1 MSRKRSE
8 LSDAILWRRERPGT
22 CDLASSGRRRGV
34 GTQGDVQGAGRPA
47 TALGWG
53 EASSTGRSLGRPWTA
68 EHIPAAPAFRNGSA
82 GANRPPPS
90 AQASHASLAS
100 RGSSLPPLPRGAVTT
115 AWLAAPSTARS
126 GAASAPL
133 TTLSYVPG
141 TDPAPAELLGDFQEA
156 LYQNCHPQQTTSRL
170 LRLGA
175 GTPGPGT
182 GTGRFTRRAQSPNL
196 AAGASSM
203 GVGAPSGRGGS
214 PVAGGGGGGG
224 GGALSGGTN
233 PAAHVRA
240 HSTPNGQGIPLP
252 GTGHVGGGG
261 GGGGGGAAT
270 ARAASPG
277 LRTMSPPPLPPPPPL
292 NPAAL
297 AAAFPGV
304 PGGAMDTTGLN
315 LDGGSGRTPEAVA
328 AVSGRVQAAWSAMGP
343 SPSSLA
349 GPPQGRAGQ
358 GGAGGG
364 WGAGVGVGAAGEV
377 GGGGGRPGGAAPG
390 HGTGRH
396 GGGGGGGGGGREQG
410 AMLEDARRLAA
421 QAAEVLYGSET
432 EVSASDRAAAALALQ
447 QLEAL
452 LGRKEVS
459 AAALGQAARSLKTDV
474 GRELH
479 FSEKQM
485 SFAAAQ
491 IKVLD
496 RQQERLR
503 QHYNPRLLQA
513 PHPPPLPL
521 PDPTAAATV
530 QPDDLQGLAAAGGG
544 GGSGRGDGSVEEG
557 PESPTMRYGVMGGG
571 GQQAVPGVGGMLD
584 GGGSAGNWWG
594 GGGGGGYGGQ
604 GMEPEASK
612 AGGNA
617 GGGGGGGSFV
627 SFGIGGGGGGSGCST
642 DRWNLA
648 DAMERTLQL
657 RALSRAEAAL
667 AGVAAARAEAE
678 RPRSSGAGEGPGGL
692 DVEELRLLKH
702 MPGAPGAGD
711 QPLSYLG
718 VNVRRAPTPLPGGEA
733 AAAASFMRGAGAGA
747 GGGGGGGGG
756 SAAAWDPNS
765 TLQWSNRGISTQ
777 KMPLLR
783 EVLSQSPRLVR
794 LCLGGNKL
802 CNEDVMELM
811 LLLSE
816 PSAPRVTELDLEQN
830 THLSWRCALPL
841 ALALGMSPDA
851 STAVAADWAAVAA
864 ALPPGSAATPASVV
878 LPSFVPS
885 AREKIRRLPLQ
896 RLGLSGVKL
905 GDKGAA
911 ALAEGLRAN
920 SSLLE
925 LDLQRCG
932 LTDVGGSLLF
942 EVLGSNITLQRL
954 DCSWNTLRA
963 ESGRVLEVALAGNA
977 GLRELG
983 LAHNGLAD
991 VDGARVLKGLL
1002 SHGKWLRV
1010 DLTHNNLG
1018 PGACM
1023 MAAELFRRLG
1033 EAAAAAVR
1041 RGGYA
1046 EAWGPGGGG
1055 GAVAVSA
1062 GSPRRLQALA
1072 SQRAASFLRRGGGG
1086 EGLLDGPE
1094 RSSASLCASPT
1105 GRGGGGGGDGC
1116 HLGGQLAVG
1125 QPALLLDGNPL
1136 GNTGLRILLSGLD
1149 AMSRGVADAAG
1160 LAPPAH
1166 SSLDGSPPGLPPSP
1180 LALSI
1185 AHCNVAP
1192 PSDRSAGAN
1201 AEEGAA
1207 NPFLPSI
1214 AVLCRPEGAA
1224 GAGKDGK
1231 DGKKKAA
1238 AAAKPAKEGK
1248 DGKGKG
1254 KGDKGG
1260 GGDDGGRPP
1269 VAPLTLQSP
1278 HLDLQSPAGMYSLD
1292 LAHPGTSAL
1301 VSYLLRLR
1309 QTLEAAV
1316 AAGAAHGVALSLVD
1330 ITVNGR
1336 PVRTDALAGLVA
1348 GWSEGRLELTVRAP
1362 AQLAVEAPAPLSAA
1376 VVEWLAGL
1384 MADPAASPLWKLAV
1398 VQAAGACCYFTPGQC
1413 VALLSGFDPQSAEF
1427 VAAAQMLYARSVQPL
1442 AFWQQVLPR
1451 FTPPQE
1457 EALRAMVGDLRALDL
1472 GCPMGRYAL
1481 NLSRQVDRFVA
1492 LRLQL
1497 ASALEASW
1505 LGCRYYINWLNAS
1518 LNGQPLD
1525 TAGLMRI
1532 RDFALPGAGV
1542 LRLDYVSY
1550 RKPGPDAV
1558 PASRDELAELQA
1570 VLRGIN
1576 ISHIAAGLAVRRIAD
1591 PPPPPPKQE
1600 PPRSAH
1606 ASRRKQQ
1613 APAAPPKPKPRL
1625 SALQLLRT
1633 PLEAVAL
1640 ILAKP
1645 APPPPP
1651 QPDAN
1656 GVVAPPPPPPTSWVS
1671 ACGFSPAH
1679 LFRRAGMVLPECS
1692 FSGYDVPPRA
1702 STDGERPYSAKAQ
1715 SFGRRPT
1722 RDGSAAPERASA
1734 AAGGGGGGPEKAA
1747 AGGKGGKVA
1756 RGDKA
1761 RRKSGTG
1768 GGKEG
1773 GQADE
1778 GAAWQR
1784 ARAEHHAS
1792 LLLAV
1797 HQAKD
1802 LPLLACKLGAAHL
1815 AAAVAAILREP
1826 GGPRA
1831 AAALLAAL
1839 PPLAAVKFLYDQAD
1853 PSPCLLP
1860 PEVRKTLLGLMP
1872 LAPERLKC
1880 YEAAAR
1886 AASEA
1891 ALQRTR
1897 RVRTALNLWAA
1908 ERYLSAEQLTAILGT
1923 LHYESDRITAMVVLW
1938 PRVVRGGWKR
1948 TYERLSPAE
1957 QRQVMM
1963 RLGHWHVYSCLA
1975 DPHGIAF
1982 ALDLGEPEQKDIAR
1996 ELVRAA
2002 VKETLRARQDARARG
2017 GGGAAGNIQTLLE
2030 LRGNGNPVSI
2040 PEDEKLWT
2048 MAESNFRT
2056 LDFLYSPTFE
2066 QSLAQV
2072 TASTVKIQRFWQGV
2086 RARRQAGSL
2095 PPPSPSAL
2103 TDVEGIETSAEPSAS
2118 A

>member
-1 MSRKRSE
+1 SR
-8 LSDAILWRRERPGT
+8 
-22 CDLASSGRRRGV
+22 
-34 GTQGDVQGAGRPA
+34 
-47 TALGWG
+47 
-53 EASSTGRSLGRPWTA
+53 
-68 EHIPAAPAFRNGSA
+68 
-82 GANRPPPS
+82 
-90 AQASHASLAS
+90 ASLAS
-100 RGSSLPPLPRGAVTT
+100 RGSSLPPLPQGQGQTLPRGAVST
-115 AWLAAPSTARS
+115 AWLAPPSSATGDRDDVRS
-126 GAASAPL
+126 LQVASPHAV
-133 TTLSYVPG
+133 SSVPG
-141 TDPAPAELLGDFQEA
+141 TDPAPAELLADFQEA
-156 LYQNCHPQQTTSRL
+156 LYLNSNPQQTTSRL

-182 GTGRFTRRAQSPNL
+182 GRFTRRAQSPSL
-196 AAGASSM
+196 GA
-203 GVGAPSGRGGS
+203 GGS
-214 PVAGGGGGGG
+214 PVAGAGGS
-224 GGALSGGTN
+224 LSGGTN

-240 HSTPNGQGIPLP
+240 SSTPNGQGIPLP
-252 GTGHVGGGG
+252 GFGSPGAGA
-261 GGGGGGAAT
+261 GGAAT

-277 LRTMSPPPLPPPPPL
+277 LRTTSTPPPPL
-292 NPAAL
+292 NPASL
-297 AAAFPGV
+297 VAAFPGV
-304 PGGAMDTTGLN
+304 PGGPLDTSGLN
-315 LDGGSGRTPEAVA
+315 LDVTSGRTPEAVA
-328 AVSGRVQAAWSAMGP
+328 AVSSRVQAAWSALGP
-343 SPSSLA
+343 STSSLA
-349 GPPQGRAGQ
+349 VSSQAGRAG
-358 GGAGGG
+358 GGSGWGAAGEAGASLRPGSTGTGHGPGGRPGAGNGSGAGGG
-364 WGAGVGVGAAGEV
+364 
-377 GGGGGRPGGAAPG
+377 
-390 HGTGRH
+390 
-396 GGGGGGGGGGREQG
+396 REYG

-421 QAAEVLYGSET
+421 QAAEVLYGDEM
-432 EVSASDRAAAALALQ
+432 EVSAADRAAAALALQ

-459 AAALGQAARSLKTDV
+459 ASALGQAARSLKTDV

-479 FSEKQM
+479 FGEKQM

-496 RQQERLR
+496 RQQDRLR
-503 QHYNPRLLQA
+503 QQYAPRLPQT
-513 PHPPPLPL
+513 PVPPPLLL
-521 PDPTAAATV
+521 PDPTAAAA
-530 QPDDLQGLAAAGGG
+530 PSADELAGLTAAAAHGGGG
-544 GGSGRGDGSVEEG
+544 GGSGSDG
-557 PESPTMRYGVMGGG
+557 PESPTMRYGVAGSGGRQLG
-571 GQQAVPGVGGMLD
+571 GTGLGMAGAGSMLD
-584 GGGSAGNWWG
+584 GGVSIGNWWG
-594 GGGGGGYGGQ
+594 G
-604 GMEPEASK
+604 
-612 AGGNA
+612 AGGAGA
-617 GGGGGGGSFV
+617 GGGGPGLAQGMEAEPSAMGGGGTAGGFV
-627 SFGIGGGGGGSGCST
+627 SFGIGSGGGGSGCST

-648 DAMERTLQL
+648 DAMEKTLQL

-667 AGVAAARAEAE
+667 ASVAAARAAVE
-678 RPRSSGAGEGPGGL
+678 RPVSGGAGEGPGGA
-692 DVEELRLLKH
+692 DVEEIRALKH

-718 VNVRRAPTPLPGGEA
+718 VNVRRAPTPNGE
-733 AAAASFMRGAGAGA
+733 AAAASFMRGAGGGA
-747 GGGGGGGGG
+747 GG
-756 SAAAWDPNS
+756 SAPVWDPNS

-794 LCLGGNKL
+794 LCLAGNKL
-802 CNEDVMELM
+802 SNEDVMELM
-811 LLLSE
+811 LMLSE

-841 ALALGMSPDA
+841 ALALGMSTDA
-851 STAVAADWAAVAA
+851 SSAVAADWAAVAA
-864 ALPPGSAATPASVV
+864 ALPAAGSSASPSSVV
-878 LPSFVPS
+878 LPSALPS
-885 AREKIRRLPLQ
+885 AQEKIRRLPLQ

-905 GDKGAA
+905 GDKGVAQ
-911 ALAEGLRAN
+911 LAEGLRAN

-925 LDLQRCG
+925 LDLRRCG
-932 LTDVGGSLLF
+932 LTDVGGSVLF

-991 VDGARVLKGLL
+991 VDGARVIKGLL
-1002 SHGKWLRV
+1002 SHGKWLRA

-1023 MAAELFRRLG
+1023 MAAELFRRMG
-1033 EAAAAAVR
+1033 EAAAGRVR
-1041 RGGYA
+1041 QGGYA
-1046 EAWGPGGGG
+1046 ESWGPGGS
-1055 GAVAVSA
+1055 GASAAAAVSG
-1062 GSPRRLQALA
+1062 GSPRRLQTLA
-1072 SQRAASFLRRGGGG
+1072 AQRASFTRPGGGG
-1086 EGLLDGPE
+1086 EGALDGPE
-1094 RSSASLCASPT
+1094 RSSASLCASPSG
-1105 GRGGGGGGDGC
+1105 GRFGSSSGGGTN
-1116 HLGGQLAVG
+1116 LGAQLAVG

-1136 GNTGLRILLSGLD
+1136 GNTGLRILLDGLD
-1149 AMSRGVADAAG
+1149 AMSRAVEDAAG
-1160 LAPPAH
+1160 LAPPSH

-1185 AHCNVAP
+1185 THCNVAP
-1192 PSDRSAGAN
+1192 PSDRSAGSGQGQ
-1201 AEEGAA
+1201 AEA

-1214 AVLCRPEGAA
+1214 AVLCRREGAA
-1224 GAGKDGK
+1224 GSGKDGK
-1231 DGKKKAA
+1231 DGKDAKKKAA
-1238 AAAKPAKEGK
+1238 AAASKPTKQGK
-1248 DGKGKG
+1248 DAKGGK

-1260 GGDDGGRPP
+1260 GGDSGRPS

-1301 VSYLLRLR
+1301 VTHFLRLR
-1309 QTLEAAV
+1309 QRLEAAV
-1316 AAGAAHGVALSLVD
+1316 AAGAAHGVSLSLVD

-1336 PVRTDALAGLVA
+1336 PVKADALAGLVA
-1348 GWSEGRLELTVRAP
+1348 AWSEGRLELTVRAS
-1362 AQLAVEAPAPLSAA
+1362 AQLAVEEPAPLSAA

-1398 VQAAGACCYFTPGQC
+1398 VQAAGAGCYFTPGQC
-1413 VALLSGFDPQSAEF
+1413 VALLSGFDPESDEC

-1442 AFWQQVLPR
+1442 AFWQQVMPR
-1451 FTPPQE
+1451 FSPPQQD
-1457 EALRAMVGDLRALDL
+1457 ALRAMVGDLVALDL

-1505 LGCRYYINWLNAS
+1505 LGNKYYINWLNAS

-1525 TAGLMRI
+1525 AAGLTRI
-1532 RDFALPGAGV
+1532 RDFALPGTGV

-1550 RKPGPDAV
+1550 RKPRPNVA

-1570 VLRGIN
+1570 VLRGVN
-1576 ISHIAAGLAVRRIAD
+1576 VAHIAAGLAVRQIAD

-1606 ASRRKQQ
+1606 ATRRKQQ

-1633 PLEAVAL
+1633 PLESVAA

-1645 APPPPP
+1645 APPPLP

-1656 GVVAPPPPPPTSWVS
+1656 GVVLPPPPPPASWVS
-1671 ACGFSPAH
+1671 ACSFSPAH
-1679 LFRRAGMVLPECS
+1679 IFRRTGTVLPECS

-1702 STDGERPYSAKAQ
+1702 SADDERPYSAKAL
-1715 SFGRRPT
+1715 SIGRRST
-1722 RDGSAAPERASA
+1722 RDGSGAADRQT
-1734 AAGGGGGGPEKAA
+1734 AAGGGGGLEKAA
-1747 AGGKGGKVA
+1747 AGGKGAGKGGK
-1756 RGDKA
+1756 GDKA

-1768 GGKEG
+1768 GKEDGHVDDG
-1773 GQADE
+1773 G
-1778 GAAWQR
+1778 AWQR
-1784 ARAEHHAS
+1784 ARAEHHAA

-1815 AAAVAAILREP
+1815 AAAVAAILKEP

-1839 PPLAAVKFLYDQAD
+1839 PPPTAIKFLYDQAD

-1860 PEVRKTLLGLMP
+1860 PEVRKTLLGMMP

-1891 ALQRTR
+1891 SLQRTR
-1897 RVRTALNLWAA
+1897 RVRTALNTWAA

-1938 PRVVRGGWKR
+1938 PRVVRGGWKK
-1948 TYERLSPAE
+1948 TYERLTPTE

-1963 RLGHWHVYSCLA
+1963 RLGCWHVFSCLG

-2002 VKETLRARQDARARG
+2002 VKETMRARQDAKARG
-2017 GGGAAGNIQTLLE
+2017 SGGVAGNIQTLLE
-2030 LRGNGNPVSI
+2030 LHGNGNPVSI

-2048 MAESNFRT
+2048 MAESNFKT
-2056 LDFLYSPTFE
+2056 LDFLYSPTYE

-2072 TASTVKIQRFWQGV
+2072 TTSTVKIQRFWQGV
-2086 RARRQAGSL
+2086 RARRQAPLL
-2095 PPPSPSAL
+2095 PTPSPAGDAESAEASTEPSAL
-2103 TDVEGIETSAEPSAS
+2103 A
-2118 A
+2118 

>member
-214 PVAGGGGGGG
+214 P
-224 GGALSGGTN
+224 
-233 PAAHVRA
+233 
-240 HSTPNGQGIPLP
+240 GIPLP

-277 LRTMSPPPLPPPPPL
+277 LRTMSPPPL

-328 AVSGRVQAAWSAMGP
+328 A
-343 SPSSLA
+343 
-349 GPPQGRAGQ
+349 
-358 GGAGGG
+358 
-364 WGAGVGVGAAGEV
+364 
-377 GGGGGRPGGAAPG
+377 
-390 HGTGRH
+390 
-396 GGGGGGGGGGREQG
+396 
-410 AMLEDARRLAA
+410 
-421 QAAEVLYGSET
+421 AAEVLYGSET

-479 FSEKQM
+479 FSEKQ
-485 SFAAAQ
+485 
-491 IKVLD
+491 V
-496 RQQERLR
+496 RE
-503 QHYNPRLLQA
+503 
-513 PHPPPLPL
+513 
-521 PDPTAAATV
+521 V
-530 QPDDLQGLAAAGGG
+530 
-544 GGSGRGDGSVEEG
+544 
-557 PESPTMRYGVMGGG
+557 GV
-571 GQQAVPGVGGMLD
+571 
-584 GGGSAGNWWG
+584 
-594 GGGGGGYGGQ
+594 
-604 GMEPEASK
+604 
-612 AGGNA
+612 
-617 GGGGGGGSFV
+617 
-627 SFGIGGGGGGSGCST
+627 
-642 DRWNLA
+642 
-648 DAMERTLQL
+648 
-657 RALSRAEAAL
+657 
-667 AGVAAARAEAE
+667 
-678 RPRSSGAGEGPGGL
+678 
-692 DVEELRLLKH
+692 
-702 MPGAPGAGD
+702 
-711 QPLSYLG
+711 
-718 VNVRRAPTPLPGGEA
+718 
-733 AAAASFMRGAGAGA
+733 
-747 GGGGGGGGG
+747 
-756 SAAAWDPNS
+756 
-765 TLQWSNRGISTQ
+765 QWSNRGISTQ

-816 PSAPRVTELDLEQN
+816 PSAPR
-830 THLSWRCALPL
+830 
-841 ALALGMSPDA
+841 
-851 STAVAADWAAVAA
+851 
-864 ALPPGSAATPASVV
+864 
-878 LPSFVPS
+878 
-885 AREKIRRLPLQ
+885 

-925 LDLQRCG
+925 LDLQR
-932 LTDVGGSLLF
+932 
-942 EVLGSNITLQRL
+942 
-954 DCSWNTLRA
+954 WNTLRA

-1010 DLTHNNLG
+1010 DLTHNNL
-1018 PGACM
+1018 A
-1023 MAAELFRRLG
+1023 
-1033 EAAAAAVR
+1033 
-1041 RGGYA
+1041 
-1046 EAWGPGGGG
+1046 
-1055 GAVAVSA
+1055 
-1062 GSPRRLQALA
+1062 
-1072 SQRAASFLRRGGGG
+1072 
-1086 EGLLDGPE
+1086 
-1094 RSSASLCASPT
+1094 
-1105 GRGGGGGGDGC
+1105 
-1116 HLGGQLAVG
+1116 
-1125 QPALLLDGNPL
+1125 
-1136 GNTGLRILLSGLD
+1136 
-1149 AMSRGVADAAG
+1149 
-1160 LAPPAH
+1160 
-1166 SSLDGSPPGLPPSP
+1166 
-1180 LALSI
+1180 
-1185 AHCNVAP
+1185 
-1192 PSDRSAGAN
+1192 
-1201 AEEGAA
+1201 
-1207 NPFLPSI
+1207 
-1214 AVLCRPEGAA
+1214 
-1224 GAGKDGK
+1224 
-1231 DGKKKAA
+1231 
-1238 AAAKPAKEGK
+1238 
-1248 DGKGKG
+1248 
-1254 KGDKGG
+1254 
-1260 GGDDGGRPP
+1260 GRPR
-1269 VAPLTLQSP
+1269 ALQRQP
-1278 HLDLQSPAGMYSLD
+1278 SPAGMYSLD

-1398 VQAAGACCYFTPGQC
+1398 AAGACCYFTPGQC

-1633 PLEAVAL
+1633 PLEA
-1640 ILAKP
+1640 
-1645 APPPPP
+1645 
-1651 QPDAN
+1651 
-1656 GVVAPPPPPPTSWVS
+1656 
-1671 ACGFSPAH
+1671 
-1679 LFRRAGMVLPECS
+1679 
-1692 FSGYDVPPRA
+1692 
-1702 STDGERPYSAKAQ
+1702 
-1715 SFGRRPT
+1715 
-1722 RDGSAAPERASA
+1722 
-1734 AAGGGGGGPEKAA
+1734 
-1747 AGGKGGKVA
+1747 
-1756 RGDKA
+1756 
-1761 RRKSGTG
+1761 
-1768 GGKEG
+1768 
-1773 GQADE
+1773 
-1778 GAAWQR
+1778 
-1784 ARAEHHAS
+1784 AEHHAS

-1815 AAAVAAILREP
+1815 AAA
-1826 GGPRA
+1826 
-1831 AAALLAAL
+1831 
-1839 PPLAAVKFLYDQAD
+1839 
-1853 PSPCLLP
+1853 
-1860 PEVRKTLLGLMP
+1860 VRKTLLGLMP

-1996 ELVRAA
+1996 EL
-2002 VKETLRARQDARARG
+2002 
-2017 GGGAAGNIQTLLE
+2017 GNIQTLLE

-2040 PEDEKLWT
+2040 PEVSCCRDEKLWT

>member
-1 MSRKRSE
+1 M
-8 LSDAILWRRERPGT
+8 
-22 CDLASSGRRRGV
+22 AS
-34 GTQGDVQGAGRPA
+34 P
-47 TALGWG
+47 
-53 EASSTGRSLGRPWTA
+53 
-68 EHIPAAPAFRNGSA
+68 SA
-82 GANRPPPS
+82 GTNQQQQQQQGQPPPS
-90 AQASHASLAS
+90 AQASRASLAS
-100 RGSSLPPLPRGAVTT
+100 RGSSLPPLPRGAATT
-115 AWLAAPSTARS
+115 AWLAAPAASSSPS

-156 LYQNCHPQQTTSRL
+156 LYLNASPQQTTSRL

-175 GTPGPGT
+175 GTPAP

-196 AAGASSM
+196 GAGS
-203 GVGAPSGRGGS
+203 GAVAGGGGGAGS
-214 PVAGGGGGGG
+214 PVAGGGG

-240 HSTPNGQGIPLP
+240 SSTPNGQGIPLP
-252 GTGHVGGGG
+252 GFGP

-270 ARAASPG
+270 ARAVSPG
-277 LRTMSPPPLPPPPPL
+277 LRAMSPPPPPL

-304 PGGAMDTTGLN
+304 PGGALDTAGLN
-315 LDGGSGRTPEAVA
+315 LDGSSGRTPEAVA
-328 AVSGRVQAAWSAMGP
+328 AVSSRVQAAWSALGP
-343 SPSSLA
+343 GPSSLA
-349 GPPQGRAGQ
+349 AASPPPSVGRAGQ
-358 GGAGGG
+358 GGGGASGG
-364 WGAGVGVGAAGEV
+364 WVGAGEA
-377 GGGGGRPGGAAPG
+377 GGGGRPGSTAPG
-390 HGTGRH
+390 HGGGRH
-396 GGGGGGGGGGREQG
+396 GGGGAGAGGGGREQG

-421 QAAEVLYGSET
+421 QAAEVLYGSEL
-432 EVSASDRAAAALALQ
+432 EVSAADRAAAALALQ
-447 QLEAL
+447 QLEGL
-452 LGRKEVS
+452 LGAKEVS

-496 RQQERLR
+496 RQQDRLR
-503 QHYNPRLLQA
+503 QQYNPRLPQA

-521 PDPTAAATV
+521 PDPTAAAAAHA
-530 QPDDLQGLAAAGGG
+530 DGLDGGDGGG
-544 GGSGRGDGSVEEG
+544 DGGSAGEG
-557 PESPTMRYGVMGGG
+557 PESPTMRYGLMGGG
-571 GQQAVPGVGGMLD
+571 GGRQAGGPGGVLD
-584 GGGSAGNWWG
+584 GGVSAGNWWPG
-594 GGGGGGYGGQ
+594 GGG
-604 GMEPEASK
+604 A
-612 AGGNA
+612 AA
-617 GGGGGGGSFV
+617 
-627 SFGIGGGGGGSGCST
+627 
-642 DRWNLA
+642 A

-667 AGVAAARAEAE
+667 AGVAAARAAAE
-678 RPRSSGAGEGPGGL
+678 RPRSGEAGEGPGGA
-692 DVEELRLLKH
+692 DVEELKALKH
-702 MPGAPGAGD
+702 MAGSPGAGD
-711 QPLSYLG
+711 APLSYLG

-733 AAAASFMRGAGAGA
+733 AAAASFMRGAGAGGAAA
-747 GGGGGGGGG
+747 GGGP
-756 SAAAWDPNS
+756 APVWDPNS

-777 KMPLLR
+777 KMLLLR

-816 PSAPRVTELDLEQN
+816 PAAPRVTELDLEQN

-841 ALALGMSPDA
+841 AMALGMASDA
-851 STAVAADWAAVAA
+851 TSAVAADWAAVAA
-864 ALPPGSAATPASVV
+864 AMPAGSAAGPASVV
-878 LPSFVPS
+878 LPASVPT

-905 GDKGAA
+905 GDKGVAQ
-911 ALAEGLRAN
+911 LAEGLRAN

-925 LDLQRCG
+925 LDLRRCG
-932 LTDVGGSLLF
+932 LTDVGGSVLF

-954 DCSWNTLRA
+954 DCSWNTLRS

-1002 SHGKWLRV
+1002 SHGKWLRA

-1023 MAAELFRRLG
+1023 MAAELFRHMG
-1033 EAAAAAVR
+1033 DAAAGLVR
-1041 RGGYA
+1041 QGGYA
-1046 EAWGPGGGG
+1046 EAWGPGGGAGG
-1055 GAVAVSA
+1055 GAAAA
-1062 GSPRRLQALA
+1062 GSPRRLQTLA
-1072 SQRAASFLRRGGGG
+1072 SQRSGFMRPLGGG
-1086 EGLLDGPE
+1086 EGTLDGPE
-1094 RSSASLCASPT
+1094 RSSTSVCASPT
-1105 GRGGGGGGDGC
+1105 GRSGGGT
-1116 HLGGQLAVG
+1116 HLGAQLGVG

-1136 GNTGLRILLSGLD
+1136 GNTGLRILLDGLD
-1149 AMSRGVADAAG
+1149 AMSRAVADAAG
-1160 LAPPAH
+1160 LPPPSAF
-1166 SSLDGSPPGLPPSP
+1166 SLDGSPPGLPPSP

-1192 PSDRSAGAN
+1192 PSDRSAGAGQGQG
-1201 AEEGAA
+1201 EEV

-1224 GAGKDGK
+1224 GGGGGGGGKDGK

-1238 AAAKPAKEGK
+1238 AASKSGKEGK
-1248 DGKGKG
+1248 DAKGKG
-1254 KGDKGG
+1254 KGGKGA
-1260 GGDDGGRPP
+1260 GGDDGGGGRPP
-1269 VAPLTLQSP
+1269 VALLTLQSP

-1301 VSYLLRLR
+1301 VSYFLRLR
-1309 QTLEAAV
+1309 QRLEAAV
-1316 AAGAAHGVALSLVD
+1316 ASGAAHGVSLSLVD
-1330 ITVNGR
+1330 IAVNGR
-1336 PVRTDALAGLVA
+1336 PVKADALAGLVA

-1362 AQLAVEAPAPLSAA
+1362 AQLAVEPPAPLSAA

-1398 VQAAGACCYFTPGQC
+1398 VQAAGAGCYFTPGQC
-1413 VALLSGFDPQSAEF
+1413 GALLGGFDPQSAEC

-1442 AFWQQVLPR
+1442 AFWQRVLPA
-1451 FTPPQE
+1451 FSPPQQ
-1457 EALRAMVGDLRALDL
+1457 EALRAMVGDLVALDL

-1505 LGCRYYINWLNAS
+1505 LDNKYYINWLNAS

-1525 TAGLMRI
+1525 TAGLTRI
-1532 RDFALPGAGV
+1532 RDYAMPGAGV

-1550 RKPGPDAV
+1550 RKPRPEVA

-1570 VLRGIN
+1570 MLRGVN
-1576 ISHIAAGLAVRRIAD
+1576 IAHIAAGLAVRQIAD

-1613 APAAPPKPKPRL
+1613 APAAPPKPKARL

-1633 PLEAVAL
+1633 PLGAVAL
-1640 ILAKP
+1640 LLAKP
-1645 APPPPP
+1645 ATPPLP

-1656 GVVAPPPPPPTSWVS
+1656 GVVLPPPPPPASWVA

-1679 LFRRAGMVLPECS
+1679 LFRRTGTVLPECS
-1692 FSGYDVPPRA
+1692 FSGFDVPPRA
-1702 STDGERPYSAKAQ
+1702 STDGERPVSAKTH
-1715 SFGRRPT
+1715 SLGRRST
-1722 RDGSAAPERASA
+1722 RDGGGAADRASGA
-1734 AAGGGGGGPEKAA
+1734 GGGGGPEKGAV
-1747 AGGKGGKVA
+1747 GGKGGKGGK
-1756 RGDKA
+1756 GDKG

-1768 GGKEG
+1768 GKDDGH
-1773 GQADE
+1773 ADD

-1784 ARAEHHAS
+1784 ARAEHHAA

-1797 HQAKD
+1797 HQSAD

-1815 AAAVAAILREP
+1815 AAAVGAILREP

-1839 PPLAAVKFLYDQAD
+1839 PPPTAIKFLWDQAD

-1860 PEVRKTLLGLMP
+1860 PELRKTLLGMLP
-1872 LAPERLKC
+1872 LAPERIRC

-1891 ALQRTR
+1891 SLQRTR
-1897 RVRTALNLWAA
+1897 RVRTALNMWAA

-1923 LHYESDRITAMVVLW
+1923 LYYESDRITAMVVLW
-1938 PRVVRGGWKR
+1938 PRVVRGGWKK
-1948 TYERLSPAE
+1948 TYERLTPAE

-1963 RLGHWHVYSCLA
+1963 RLGYWHVYSCLA

-1982 ALDLGEPEQKDIAR
+1982 ALDLAQPEQKDIAR

-2002 VKETLRARQDARARG
+2002 VKETMRARQDAKARG

-2030 LRGNGNPVSI
+2030 LHGNGNPVSI

-2072 TASTVKIQRFWQGV
+2072 TASTIKIQRFWQGV
-2086 RARRQAGSL
+2086 RARRQAGPL
-2095 PPPSPSAL
+2095 PSPSPSAL
-2103 TDVEGIETSAEPSAS
+2103 AGTESTEASAEPSSFAWQ
-2118 A
+2118 